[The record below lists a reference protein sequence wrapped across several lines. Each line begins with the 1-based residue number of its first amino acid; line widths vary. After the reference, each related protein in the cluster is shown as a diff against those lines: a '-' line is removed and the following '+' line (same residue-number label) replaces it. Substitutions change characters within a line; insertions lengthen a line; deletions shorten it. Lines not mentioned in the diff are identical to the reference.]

1 MARFVKDYNER
12 RQEILDAAQQLI
24 YTKGYEQMTIQDI
37 LDAVQISKGT
47 FYYYFVSKQS
57 LLEALLDSIFE
68 TVIQL
73 ILPVTQD
80 QNLSALEKLHLYA
93 ATSAKWKTERKE
105 YLLSLIRVWY
115 QDENAIVRQKMHA
128 KGYKIVAPLLS
139 EIVQQGVQEGTMTC
153 AYPDQAGEVAY
164 A

>member
-1 MARFVKDYNER
+1 MPFN
-12 RQEILDAAQQLI
+12 
-24 YTKGYEQMTIQDI
+24 
-37 LDAVQISKGT
+37 ISKGT

-80 QNLSALEKLHLYA
+80 QNLSALEQLHLYA

-153 AYPDQAGEVAY
+153 AYPG
-164 A
+164 